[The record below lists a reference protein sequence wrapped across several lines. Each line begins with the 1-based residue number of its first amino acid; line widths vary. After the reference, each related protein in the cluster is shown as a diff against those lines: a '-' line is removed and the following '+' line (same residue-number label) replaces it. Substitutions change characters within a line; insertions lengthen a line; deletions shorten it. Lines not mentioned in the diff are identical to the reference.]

1 MDTRPNKIVC
11 SLRLKAFEDGP
22 YVALDDVLHLAM
34 SVHMS
39 AALSSLLRT
48 QQECIENWDTLL
60 AEDQL
65 QPIIELTFER

>member
-1 MDTRPNKIVC
+1 MDTRPKKIVC

-22 YVALDDVLHLAM
+22 YVALDDVLHMAM

-39 AALSSLLRT
+39 AALNALLRT
-48 QQECIENWDTLL
+48 QQQCIENWDTLL

-65 QPIIELTFER
+65 EPIIELTFER